1 MARAKLRRD
10 KFSGSLLRR
19 RGFCRGDLCGDD
31 AHAFRGYESRSTRPL
46 PHAGFVTIAALS
58 VARSIMLAVM
68 LGLTTIQ

>member
-1 MARAKLRRD
+1 MAFVVEIYAVTTRTPFAV
-10 KFSGSLLRR
+10 
-19 RGFCRGDLCGDD
+19 
-31 AHAFRGYESRSTRPL
+31 YESRSTRPL